1 MAKELTMPVMAES
14 IVEVEILKWLVNE
27 GDEVKEGQMVAE
39 IMTDK
44 VTQEI
49 PAPFAGKIEK
59 IVAKEGSVVQVKDV
73 IALVADGSGSGAG
86 AAPSSGAA
94 SDPTPPATGGNAPAT
109 NPAKADSSETPAGA
123 PAAPKIGDDSQ
134 SATSSATNS
143 MFGVNTKAVSM
154 DFGGVAKGG
163 GKGGTAAAAGT
174 NKFGRPLAVPAA
186 RKIARENDVDIA
198 TVPGS
203 GPNGRVGVAD
213 VRGFLE
219 KGSLESGSAQ
229 PQQAPAA
236 QPQPASTPA
245 PSSGGGLNVP
255 APQYKTPKGLE
266 HLETRTPLRGLRRV
280 ISNAMVASHLHT
292 VRTLTVDEV
301 DFSKLVEVRE
311 RLKPIAE
318 KAGVKLTY
326 LPFIFKAVAS
336 ALKAFPNVNS
346 SYDEAAN
353 EIVHKRYYNI
363 GCAVDTEAGLIVP
376 VVKNVDSKS
385 VMEIARDIVDLAGK
399 ARDGKLASEEIS
411 GSSFA
416 VTNIGSAGSLLS
428 FPIINAPDAAILGV
442 HTIVDR
448 PIVRDGQIVVGK
460 MMYLS
465 LSFDHR
471 LIDGAEAARFV
482 KHLTRLLENPDL
494 LLLEAI

>member
-14 IVEVEILKWLVNE
+14 IVEAEILKWLVKE
-27 GDEVKEGQMVAE
+27 GDTVTEGQMVAE
-39 IMTDK
+39 VMTDK
-44 VTQEI
+44 VTTEI
-49 PAPFAGKIEK
+49 PAPFGGKIEK
-59 IVAKEGSVVQVKDV
+59 IVAKEGSVVQVKGV
-73 IALVADGSGSGAG
+73 IALMADDGSSA
-86 AAPSSGAA
+86 AAPSDTA
-94 SDPTPPATGGNAPAT
+94 APAVKM
-109 NPAKADSSETPAGA
+109 ASADSTETPAAA
-123 PAAPKIGDDSQ
+123 PASPEVVNKASVGDDSQ
-134 SATSSATNS
+134 SATQSATNS
-143 MFGVNTKAVSM
+143 MFGVNTKSVSM
-154 DFGGVAKGG
+154 DFGGVAKSGSRP
-163 GKGGTAAAAGT
+163 AATQAGT

-186 RKIARENDVDIA
+186 RKIALEHDVDIA

-213 VRGFLE
+213 IRGFLE
-219 KGSLESGSAQ
+219 Q
-229 PQQAPAA
+229 PAA
-236 QPQPASTPA
+236 QQSATEQPAAPVAPLETKATPITA
-245 PSSGGGLNVP
+245 PSSGNGMPVP
-255 APQYKTPKGLE
+255 PPQYKTPKGLE
-266 HLETRTPLRGLRRV
+266 SLETRTPLRGLRRI
-280 ISNAMVASHLHT
+280 ISNSMVASHLYT

-301 DFSKLVEVRE
+301 DFTKLVELRE
-311 RLKPIAE
+311 RLKPAAE
-318 KAGVKLTY
+318 KAGVKVTY

-346 SYDEAAN
+346 SYDEASG
-353 EIVHKRYYNI
+353 EVVHKRYYNI

-385 VMEIARDIVDLAGK
+385 VLDIAKDILDLAGK
-399 ARDGKLASEEIS
+399 ARAGKLASEEIS

-448 PIVRDGQIVVGK
+448 PIVRDGQIVIGK

-482 KHLTRLLENPDL
+482 AHLTRLLENPDL

>member
-1 MAKELTMPVMAES
+1 MPKELTMPVMAES
-14 IVEVEILKWLVNE
+14 IVEAEILKWLVKE
-27 GDEVKEGQMVAE
+27 GDTVTEGQMVAE
-39 IMTDK
+39 VMTDK
-44 VTQEI
+44 VTTEI
-49 PAPFAGKIEK
+49 PAPFGGKIEK
-59 IVAKEGSVVQVKDV
+59 IVAKEGSVVQVKGV
-73 IALVADGSGSGAG
+73 IALMADDGSS
-86 AAPSSGAA
+86 AAPPSETA
-94 SDPTPPATGGNAPAT
+94 APAT
-109 NPAKADSSETPAGA
+109 KMATADSTETPAAA
-123 PAAPKIGDDSQ
+123 PASPEVVAKGSIGDDSQ
-134 SATSSATNS
+134 SATQSATNS
-143 MFGVNTKAVSM
+143 MFGVNTKSVSI
-154 DFGGVAKGG
+154 DFGGVAKTGSSG
-163 GKGGTAAAAGT
+163 AAAQAGT

-186 RKIARENDVDIA
+186 RKIAREHDVDIA

-213 VRGFLE
+213 IRGFLE
-219 KGSLESGSAQ
+219 ATPLEQ
-229 PQQAPAA
+229 PTIPAAPLEVKAPASA
-236 QPQPASTPA
+236 NGMP
-245 PSSGGGLNVP
+245 VP
-255 APQYKTPKGLE
+255 PPQYKTPKGLE
-266 HLETRTPLRGLRRV
+266 HLETRTPLRGLRRI
-280 ISNAMVASHLHT
+280 ISNSMVASHLYT

-301 DFSKLVEVRE
+301 DFTKLVELRE
-311 RLKPIAE
+311 RLKPAAE
-318 KAGVKLTY
+318 KAGVKVTY

-346 SYDEAAN
+346 SYDEASG
-353 EIVHKRYYNI
+353 EVVHKRYYNI

-385 VMEIARDIVDLAGK
+385 VLDIAKDILDLAGK
-399 ARDGKLASEEIS
+399 ARAGKLASEEIS

-448 PIVRDGQIVVGK
+448 PIVRDGQIVIGK

-482 KHLTRLLENPDL
+482 AHLTRLLENPDL

>member
-1 MAKELTMPVMAES
+1 MPKEITMPVMAES
-14 IVEVEILKWLVNE
+14 IVEAEILKWLVKE
-27 GDEVKEGQMVAE
+27 GDEIKEGQMVAE
-39 IMTDK
+39 VMTDK
-44 VTQEI
+44 VTTEI
-49 PAPFAGKIEK
+49 PSTVSGTLEK
-59 IVAKEGSVVQVKDV
+59 IIAKEGSVVEVKAV
-73 IALVADGSGSGAG
+73 IALVSGGGETSSAGSAPAAS
-86 AAPSSGAA
+86 AAPSSGKATDAPPEAPAA
-94 SDPTPPATGGNAPAT
+94 STATADAT
-109 NPAKADSSETPAGA
+109 ETPAGA
-123 PAAPKIGDDSQ
+123 PTGPKIGDDSQ
-134 SATSSATNS
+134 SATQSATNS
-143 MFGVNTKAVSM
+143 MFGVNTKSVAI
-154 DFGGVAKGG
+154 DFGGVAKNTSSGG
-163 GKGGTAAAAGT
+163 ATAQAGT

-186 RKIARENDVDIA
+186 RKIARENDVDIM

-203 GPNGRVGVAD
+203 GPNGRVGVD
-213 VRGFLE
+213 DIRGFLE
-219 KGSLESGSAQ
+219 KGSS
-229 PQQAPAA
+229 APAVA
-236 QPQPASTPA
+236 PASAPASTPA
-245 PSSGGGLNVP
+245 PTSSGTSMPVP
-255 APQYKTPKGLE
+255 PPQYKTPKGLE
-266 HLETRTPLRGLRRV
+266 GLETRTPLRGLRRV
-280 ISNAMVASHLHT
+280 ISNAMFASHLYT

-301 DFSKLVEVRE
+301 DLTKLVELRE
-311 RLKPIAE
+311 RLKPVAE

-326 LPFIFKAVAS
+326 LPFIFKAAAT

-385 VMEIARDIVDLAGK
+385 VMDIARDILDLAGK
-399 ARDGKLASEEIS
+399 AREGKLASEEIS

-448 PIVRDGQIVVGK
+448 PIVRDGQIVIGK

>member
-1 MAKELTMPVMAES
+1 MSKEMLMPVMAES
-14 IVEVEILKWLVNE
+14 IVEAEILKWM
-27 GDEVKEGQMVAE
+27 VKEGDTVTEGQMIAE
-39 IMTDK
+39 VMTDK
-44 VTQEI
+44 VTTEI
-49 PAPFAGKIEK
+49 PAPYSGILEK
-59 IVAKEGSVVQVKDV
+59 IVAKEGTVVEVKKV
-73 IALVADGSGSGAG
+73 IAMIGDGSST
-86 AAPSSGAA
+86 AAPAPIAAPVPAA
-94 SDPTPPATGGNAPAT
+94 SAV
-109 NPAKADSSETPAGA
+109 KL
-123 PAAPKIGDDSQ
+123 GDDSQ
-134 SATSSATNS
+134 SATESATNS
-143 MFGVNTKAVSM
+143 SYGMPTKAVALS
-154 DFGGVAKGG
+154 FGNTVKVASSSPVKTAGV
-163 GKGGTAAAAGT
+163 

-186 RKIARENDVDIA
+186 RKLAREAGLDIMEI
-198 TVPGS
+198 PGS
-203 GPNGRVGVAD
+203 GPNGRVGVED
-213 VRGFLE
+213 VKDYIE
-219 KGSLESGSAQ
+219 VAS
-229 PQQAPAA
+229 
-236 QPQPASTPA
+236 ASTYAGTTLVPSAA
-245 PSSGGGLNVP
+245 PVVVTAPVVAASGGMTVP
-255 APQYKTPKGLE
+255 PPQYRTPKGLE
-266 HLETRTPLRGLRRV
+266 HLETRTPLRGMRRV
-280 ISNAMVASHLHT
+280 ISNAMVASHLYT

-301 DFSKLVEVRE
+301 NLTELVALRE
-311 RLKPIAE
+311 RLKPAAE
-318 KAGVKLTY
+318 KAGTKITY

-346 SYDEAAN
+346 SYDEASG
-353 EIVHKRYYNI
+353 EVVHKRYYNI

-385 VMEIARDIVDLAGK
+385 ILEIAASISELAGK
-399 ARDGKLASEEIS
+399 AREGKLSPDEIS

-448 PIVRDGQIVVGK
+448 PIVKDGQIVIGK

>member
-1 MAKELTMPVMAES
+1 MPKELTMPVMAES
-14 IVEVEILKWLVNE
+14 IVEAEILKWLVKE
-27 GDEVKEGQMVAE
+27 GDTVTEGQMIAE
-39 IMTDK
+39 VMTDK
-44 VTQEI
+44 VTTEI
-49 PAPFAGKIEK
+49 PAPFGGKIEK
-59 IVAKEGSVVQVKDV
+59 IVAKEGSVVQVKGV
-73 IALVADGSGSGAG
+73 IALMADDGSSATAPAET
-86 AAPSSGAA
+86 AAPALSM
-94 SDPTPPATGGNAPAT
+94 
-109 NPAKADSSETPAGA
+109 AKADATETPAGS
-123 PAAPKIGDDSQ
+123 PASPEVVSAGKIGDDSQ
-134 SATSSATNS
+134 SATQSATNS
-143 MFGVNTKAVSM
+143 MFGVNTKNISM
-154 DFGGVAKGG
+154 DFGGVAKTGSS
-163 GKGGTAAAAGT
+163 AAAAQAGT

-186 RKIARENDVDIA
+186 RKIAREHDVDIA

-213 VRGFLE
+213 IRGFL
-219 KGSLESGSAQ
+219 AQ
-229 PQQAPAA
+229 PPLEQPVTQPAS
-236 QPQPASTPA
+236 QPQPQPQPQAQPVT
-245 PSSGGGLNVP
+245 SSGNGMSVP
-255 APQYKTPKGLE
+255 PPQYKTPKGLE
-266 HLETRTPLRGLRRV
+266 HLETRTPLRGLRRI
-280 ISNAMVASHLHT
+280 ISNSMIASHLYT

-301 DFSKLVEVRE
+301 DFTKLVELRE
-311 RLKPIAE
+311 RLKPAAE
-318 KAGVKLTY
+318 KAGVKVTY

-346 SYDEAAN
+346 SYDEAAG
-353 EIVHKRYYNI
+353 EVVQKRYYNI

-385 VMEIARDIVDLAGK
+385 VLEIAKDILDLAGK
-399 ARDGKLASEEIS
+399 ARAGKLASEEIS

-448 PIVRDGQIVVGK
+448 PIVRDGQIVIGK

-482 KHLTRLLENPDL
+482 AHLTRLLENPDL

>member
-1 MAKELTMPVMAES
+1 MAKEMLMPVMAES
-14 IVEVEILKWLVNE
+14 IVEAEILKWLVKE
-27 GDEVKEGQMVAE
+27 GDTVAEGQMVAE
-39 IMTDK
+39 VMTDK
-44 VTQEI
+44 VTTEI
-49 PAPFAGKIEK
+49 PAPFAGKLEK
-59 IVAKEGSVVQVKDV
+59 IIAKEGTVVQVKQA
-73 IALVADGSGSGAG
+73 IATFAG
-86 AAPSSGAA
+86 EGDAPAAAAPAA
-94 SDPTPPATGGNAPAT
+94 SSVPAATPAA
-109 NPAKADSSETPAGA
+109 PAKAGL
-123 PAAPKIGDDSQ
+123 GDDSQ
-134 SATSSATNS
+134 SATESATNS
-143 MFGVNTKAVSM
+143 MFGINTKSVSM
-154 DFGGVAKGG
+154 DFGTVNKGSSGAVPTKTGGV
-163 GKGGTAAAAGT
+163 

-186 RKIARENDVDIA
+186 RKLAREEGVDIM

-203 GPNGRVGVAD
+203 GPNGRVGVED
-213 VRGFLE
+213 VKNFVD
-219 KGSLESGSAQ
+219 S
-229 PQQAPAA
+229 
-236 QPQPASTPA
+236 
-245 PSSGGGLNVP
+245 SSGGSGGTYGGQPSSAPTQPSSLAPASQVSSGNGMPVP
-255 APQYKTPKGLE
+255 PPQYRTPKGLE
-266 HLETRTPLRGLRRV
+266 TLETRTPLRGMRRV
-280 ISNAMVASHLHT
+280 ISNAMVASHLYT

-301 DFSKLVEVRE
+301 DLSKLVETRE
-311 RLKPIAE
+311 RLKPVAE

-326 LPFIFKAVAS
+326 LPFIFKAAAA

-346 SYDEAAN
+346 SLDEATQ
-353 EIVHKRYYNI
+353 EVVHKRYFNI

-385 VMEIARDIVDLAGK
+385 VLEIARDILDLAGK
-399 ARDGKLASEEIS
+399 AREGKLAPDEIS

-448 PIVRDGQIVVGK
+448 PIVRDGQIVIGK

-482 KHLTRLLENPDL
+482 KQMSRLLENPDL

>member
-1 MAKELTMPVMAES
+1 MPKELTMPVMAES
-14 IVEVEILKWLVNE
+14 IVEAEILKWLVKE
-27 GDEVKEGQMVAE
+27 GDTVTEGQMIAE
-39 IMTDK
+39 VMTDK
-44 VTQEI
+44 VTTEI
-49 PAPFAGKIEK
+49 PAPFGGKIEK
-59 IVAKEGSVVQVKDV
+59 IVAKEGSVVQVKGV
-73 IALVADGSGSGAG
+73 IALMADDGSS
-86 AAPSSGAA
+86 AAPSSDTA
-94 SDPTPPATGGNAPAT
+94 APAVSM
-109 NPAKADSSETPAGA
+109 AGADATEIPAGA
-123 PAAPKIGDDSQ
+123 PASPEVAGKGSIGDDSQ
-134 SATSSATNS
+134 SATQSATNS
-143 MFGVNTKAVSM
+143 MFGVNTKSVSI
-154 DFGGVAKGG
+154 DFGGVTKIGSSG
-163 GKGGTAAAAGT
+163 AAAQAGT

-213 VRGFLE
+213 IRGFLQAAP
-219 KGSLESGSAQ
+219 LEAAPANAIPVAQ
-229 PQQAPAA
+229 PS
-236 QPQPASTPA
+236 QPVA
-245 PSSGGGLNVP
+245 PSGNGMPVP
-255 APQYKTPKGLE
+255 PPQYKTPKGLE
-266 HLETRTPLRGLRRV
+266 SLETRTPLRGLRRI
-280 ISNAMVASHLHT
+280 ISNSMVASHLYT

-301 DFSKLVEVRE
+301 DFTKLVELRE
-311 RLKPIAE
+311 RLKPAAE
-318 KAGVKLTY
+318 KAGVKVTY

-353 EIVHKRYYNI
+353 EIVLKRYYNI

-376 VVKNVDSKS
+376 VIKNVDSKS
-385 VMEIARDIVDLAGK
+385 VLEIAKDILDLAGK
-399 ARDGKLASEEIS
+399 ARAGKLASEEIS

-448 PIVRDGQIVVGK
+448 PIVRDGQIVIGK

-482 KHLTRLLENPDL
+482 AHLTRLLENPDL

>member
-1 MAKELTMPVMAES
+1 MPKELTMPVMAES
-14 IVEVEILKWLVNE
+14 IVEAEILKWLVKE
-27 GDEVKEGQMVAE
+27 GDTVTEGQMVAE
-39 IMTDK
+39 VMTDK
-44 VTQEI
+44 VTTEI
-49 PAPFAGKIEK
+49 PAPFGGRIEK
-59 IVAKEGSVVQVKDV
+59 IVAKEGSVVQVKGV
-73 IALVADGSGSGAG
+73 IALMADDGSSA
-86 AAPSSGAA
+86 AAPSDTA
-94 SDPTPPATGGNAPAT
+94 APAV
-109 NPAKADSSETPAGA
+109 NMASADSTETPAAA
-123 PAAPKIGDDSQ
+123 PASPEVVAKGNIGDDSQ
-134 SATSSATNS
+134 SATQSATNS
-143 MFGVNTKAVSM
+143 MFGVNTKSVSM
-154 DFGGVAKGG
+154 DFGGVAKTGSRP
-163 GKGGTAAAAGT
+163 AAAQAGT

-186 RKIARENDVDIA
+186 RKIAREHDVDIA

-213 VRGFLE
+213 IRGFLE
-219 KGSLESGSAQ
+219 ATPLEQ
-229 PQQAPAA
+229 PAAPVAPLEVKAPA
-236 QPQPASTPA
+236 SA
-245 PSSGGGLNVP
+245 PSSGNGMPVP
-255 APQYKTPKGLE
+255 PPQYKTPKGLE
-266 HLETRTPLRGLRRV
+266 HLETRTPLRGLRRI
-280 ISNAMVASHLHT
+280 ISNSMVASHLYT

-301 DFSKLVEVRE
+301 DFTKLVELRE
-311 RLKPIAE
+311 RLKPAAE
-318 KAGVKLTY
+318 KAGVKVTY

-346 SYDEAAN
+346 SYDESSG
-353 EIVHKRYYNI
+353 EVVHKRYYNI

-385 VMEIARDIVDLAGK
+385 VLDIAKDILDLAGK
-399 ARDGKLASEEIS
+399 ARAGKLASEEIS

-448 PIVRDGQIVVGK
+448 PIVRDGQIVIGK

-482 KHLTRLLENPDL
+482 AHLTRLLENPDL

>member
-1 MAKELTMPVMAES
+1 MSKEMLLPMMAES
-14 IVEVEILKWLVNE
+14 IVEAEILKWLVKE
-27 GDEVKEGQMVAE
+27 GDTVTEGQMLLEV
-39 IMTDK
+39 MTDK
-44 VTQEI
+44 VTTEV
-49 PAPFAGKIEK
+49 PAPFGGKLEK
-59 IVAKEGSVVQVKDV
+59 ILAKEGSVIDVKKP
-73 IALVADGSGSGAG
+73 VAIIGDGSS
-86 AAPSSGAA
+86 AAVA
-94 SDPTPPATGGNAPAT
+94 
-109 NPAKADSSETPAGA
+109 A
-123 PAAPKIGDDSQ
+123 PAAQAPAAKPAAKSGGLGDDSQ
-134 SATSSATNS
+134 SATESATNS
-143 MFGVNTKAVSM
+143 SYGINTKTVAI
-154 DFGGVAKGG
+154 DFGNTAKAASSAAVKTAGV
-163 GKGGTAAAAGT
+163 

-186 RKIARENDVDIA
+186 RKLAREVGIDIME
-198 TVPGS
+198 VPGS
-203 GPNGRVGVAD
+203 GPNGRVGVED
-213 VRGFLE
+213 VKDYVELVSTSTYG
-219 KGSLESGSAQ
+219 GSVVAPS
-229 PQQAPAA
+229 APAA
-236 QPQPASTPA
+236 SVPSVAPASTQ
-245 PSSGGGLNVP
+245 GGMPVP
-255 APQYKTPKGLE
+255 PPQYRTPKGLE
-266 HLETRTPLRGLRRV
+266 QLETRTPLRGMRRV
-280 ISNAMVASHLHT
+280 ISNSMVASHLYT

-301 DFSKLVEVRE
+301 NLSALVDVRE
-311 RLKPIAE
+311 RLKPVAE

-346 SYDEAAN
+346 SLDEAAQ
-353 EIVHKRYYNI
+353 EVVHKQYYNI

-385 VMEIARDIVDLAGK
+385 VLEIAKSITDLAGK
-399 ARDGKLASEEIS
+399 AREGKLAPDEIS

-448 PIVRDGQIVVGK
+448 PIVKDGQIVIGK

-482 KHLTRLLENPDL
+482 KHLTRLLESPDL

>member
-1 MAKELTMPVMAES
+1 MPKELTMPVMAES
-14 IVEVEILKWLVNE
+14 IVEAEILKWLVKE
-27 GDEVKEGQMVAE
+27 GDTVTEGQMVAE
-39 IMTDK
+39 VMTDK
-44 VTQEI
+44 VTTEI
-49 PAPFAGKIEK
+49 PAPFGGKIEK
-59 IVAKEGSVVQVKDV
+59 IVAKEGSVVQVKGV
-73 IALVADGSGSGAG
+73 IALMADDGSSAAPPSDTAAPAVSMAG
-86 AAPSSGAA
+86 A
-94 SDPTPPATGGNAPAT
+94 DAT
-109 NPAKADSSETPAGA
+109 EIPAGA
-123 PAAPKIGDDSQ
+123 PASPEVVGKASIGDDSQ
-134 SATSSATNS
+134 SATQSATNS
-143 MFGVNTKAVSM
+143 MFGVNTKSVSM
-154 DFGGVAKGG
+154 DFGGVAKTGSSG
-163 GKGGTAAAAGT
+163 AAAQAGT

-186 RKIARENDVDIA
+186 RKIAREHDVDIA

-213 VRGFLE
+213 IKGFLAE
-219 KGSLESGSAQ
+219 GGEQRAESTAQNAPAPAQPLALSPQPSAQ
-229 PQQAPAA
+229 
-236 QPQPASTPA
+236 
-245 PSSGGGLNVP
+245 GGMPVP
-255 APQYKTPKGLE
+255 PPQYKTPKGLE
-266 HLETRTPLRGLRRV
+266 GLETRTPLRGLRRI
-280 ISNAMVASHLHT
+280 ISNSMVASHLYT

-301 DFSKLVEVRE
+301 DFTKLVELRE
-311 RLKPIAE
+311 RLKPAAE
-318 KAGVKLTY
+318 KAGVKVTY

-346 SYDEAAN
+346 SYDEASN
-353 EIVHKRYYNI
+353 EVVLKRYYNI

-385 VMEIARDIVDLAGK
+385 VLEIAKDILDLAGK
-399 ARDGKLASEEIS
+399 ARAGKLASEEIS

-448 PIVRDGQIVVGK
+448 PIVRDGQIVIGK

-482 KHLTRLLENPDL
+482 AHLTRLLENPDL

>member
-1 MAKELTMPVMAES
+1 MAKELVMPVMAES
-14 IVEVEILKWLVNE
+14 IVEAEILKWLVKE
-27 GDEVKEGQMVAE
+27 GDDIQEGQMVAE
-39 IMTDK
+39 VMTDK
-44 VTQEI
+44 VTTEI
-49 PAPFAGKIEK
+49 PAPFGGKLEK
-59 IVAKEGSVVQVKDV
+59 ILAQEGAVVQVKAP
-73 IALVADGSGSGAG
+73 IALIAG
-86 AAPSSGAA
+86 EGDAPSAA
-94 SDPTPPATGGNAPAT
+94 SSAPATTAPPATATSPAAT
-109 NPAKADSSETPAGA
+109 DSVAAPAGA
-123 PAAPKIGDDSQ
+123 PNSSATKSGGLGDESQ
-134 SATSSATNS
+134 SATQSATNS
-143 MFGVNTKAVSM
+143 MFGVNTKSVAI
-154 DFGGVAKGG
+154 DFGGVSKGG
-163 GKGGTAAAAGT
+163 GSSKAPAAAAAT

-186 RKIARENDVDIA
+186 RKMARENDVDIA

-203 GPNGRVGVAD
+203 GPNGRVGVDD
-213 VRGFLE
+213 VRSFLE
-219 KGSLESGSAQ
+219 TGTP
-229 PQQAPAA
+229 PQSAPAA
-236 QPQPASTPA
+236 QPQPVSAPA
-245 PSSGGGLNVP
+245 QSITGGGMPVP
-255 APQYKTPKGLE
+255 PPQYKTPKGLE
-266 HLETRTPLRGLRRV
+266 SLETRTPLRGLRRI
-280 ISNAMVASHLHT
+280 ISNSMVASHLYT

-301 DFSKLVEVRE
+301 DLTKLVEVRE

-326 LPFIFKAVAS
+326 LPFIFKAAAS

-346 SYDEAAN
+346 SYDEATN

-385 VMEIARDIVDLAGK
+385 VMDIARDIVDLAGK
-399 ARDGKLASEEIS
+399 AREGKLASEEIS

-494 LLLEAI
+494 MLLEAI

>member
-1 MAKELTMPVMAES
+1 MSKELTMPVMAES
-14 IVEVEILKWLVNE
+14 IVEAEILKWL
-27 GDEVKEGQMVAE
+27 
-39 IMTDK
+39 
-44 VTQEI
+44 
-49 PAPFAGKIEK
+49 PAPFGGKIEK
-59 IVAKEGSVVQVKDV
+59 IVAKEGSVVQVKGV
-73 IALVADGSGSGAG
+73 IALLADDNSSAARPSDT
-86 AAPSSGAA
+86 AAPAV
-94 SDPTPPATGGNAPAT
+94 DMT
-109 NPAKADSSETPAGA
+109 KADSTETPA
-123 PAAPKIGDDSQ
+123 AAPQAMSANIGDDSQ
-134 SATSSATNS
+134 SATQSATNS
-143 MFGVNTKAVSM
+143 MFGVNTKSVSM
-154 DFGGVAKGG
+154 DFGTVAKTGPS
-163 GKGGTAAAAGT
+163 AAAAQAGT

-186 RKIARENDVDIA
+186 RKSAREHDLDIA

-213 VRGFLE
+213 IRGFLE
-219 KGSLESGSAQ
+219 QPLKAAPLEQ
-229 PQQAPAA
+229 PVTPAAPLETKAPA
-236 QPQPASTPA
+236 SA
-245 PSSGGGLNVP
+245 PSGGNGMTVP
-255 APQYKTPKGLE
+255 PPQYKTPKGLE
-266 HLETRTPLRGLRRV
+266 GLETRTPLRGLRRI
-280 ISNAMVASHLHT
+280 ISNSMVASHLYT

-301 DFSKLVEVRE
+301 DFTKLVELRE
-311 RLKPIAE
+311 RLKPVAE
-318 KAGVKLTY
+318 KAGVKVTY

-346 SYDEAAN
+346 SYDEAAG
-353 EIVHKRYYNI
+353 EIVLKRYYNI

-385 VMEIARDIVDLAGK
+385 VLDIAKDILDLAGK
-399 ARDGKLASEEIS
+399 ARAGKLASEEIS

-448 PIVRDGQIVVGK
+448 PIVRDGQIVIGK

-482 KHLTRLLENPDL
+482 AHLSRLLENPDL

>member
-1 MAKELTMPVMAES
+1 MPKELTMPVMAES
-14 IVEVEILKWLVNE
+14 IVEAEILKWLVKE
-27 GDEVKEGQMVAE
+27 GDTVTEGQMIAE
-39 IMTDK
+39 VMTDK
-44 VTQEI
+44 VTTEI
-49 PAPFAGKIEK
+49 PSPFGGKIEK
-59 IVAKEGSVVQVKDV
+59 IVAKEGSVVQVKGV
-73 IALVADGSGSGAG
+73 IALLADDNSS
-86 AAPSSGAA
+86 AAPPAETA
-94 SDPTPPATGGNAPAT
+94 SPAVSL
-109 NPAKADSSETPAGA
+109 AKADSTETPSGA
-123 PAAPKIGDDSQ
+123 PAAPEAVNTGKIGDDSQ
-134 SATSSATNS
+134 SATQSATNS
-143 MFGVNTKAVSM
+143 MFGVNTKSVSM
-154 DFGGVAKGG
+154 DFGGVAKTGSS
-163 GKGGTAAAAGT
+163 AAAAQAGT

-186 RKIARENDVDIA
+186 RKIARENDLDIGV
-198 TVPGS
+198 VPGS

-213 VRGFLE
+213 IKGFLAE
-219 KGSLESGSAQ
+219 GGAKNAESREQKAEGVPAQPPALSPQPSAQ
-229 PQQAPAA
+229 
-236 QPQPASTPA
+236 
-245 PSSGGGLNVP
+245 GGMPVP
-255 APQYKTPKGLE
+255 PPQYKTPKGLE
-266 HLETRTPLRGLRRV
+266 HLETRTPLRGLRRI
-280 ISNAMVASHLHT
+280 ISNSMVASHLYT

-301 DFSKLVEVRE
+301 DFTKLVELRE
-311 RLKPIAE
+311 RLKPAAE
-318 KAGVKLTY
+318 KAGVKVTY

-346 SYDEAAN
+346 SYDESSG
-353 EIVHKRYYNI
+353 EVVHKRYYNI

-385 VMEIARDIVDLAGK
+385 VLDIAKDILDLAGK
-399 ARDGKLASEEIS
+399 ARAGKLASEEIS

-448 PIVRDGQIVVGK
+448 PIVRDGQIVIGK

-482 KHLTRLLENPDL
+482 AHLTRLLENPDL

>member
-1 MAKELTMPVMAES
+1 MPKELTMPVMAES
-14 IVEVEILKWLVNE
+14 IVEAEILKWLVKE
-27 GDEVKEGQMVAE
+27 GDTVTEGQMIAE
-39 IMTDK
+39 VMTDK
-44 VTQEI
+44 VTTEI
-49 PAPFAGKIEK
+49 PAPFGGKIEK
-59 IVAKEGSVVQVKDV
+59 IVAKEGSVVQVKGV
-73 IALVADGSGSGAG
+73 IALMADDGSSSA
-86 AAPSSGAA
+86 AAPADTA
-94 SDPTPPATGGNAPAT
+94 APAA
-109 NPAKADSSETPAGA
+109 NMAKADATETPTGA
-123 PAAPKIGDDSQ
+123 PASPEVVGKGSIGDDSQ
-134 SATSSATNS
+134 SATQSATNS
-143 MFGVNTKAVSM
+143 MFGVNTKNISM
-154 DFGGVAKGG
+154 DFGGVSKTGLS
-163 GKGGTAAAAGT
+163 AAAAQAGT

-186 RKIARENDVDIA
+186 RKIAREHDLDIA

-213 VRGFLE
+213 IRGFLAE
-219 KGSLESGSAQ
+219 GKEQSAESGVQKAESVPAQPSALSPQPSAQ
-229 PQQAPAA
+229 I
-236 QPQPASTPA
+236 
-245 PSSGGGLNVP
+245 SSGLPVP
-255 APQYKTPKGLE
+255 PPQYKTPKGLE
-266 HLETRTPLRGLRRV
+266 HLETRTPLRGLRRI
-280 ISNAMVASHLHT
+280 ISNSMVASHLYT

-301 DFSKLVEVRE
+301 DFTKLVELRE
-311 RLKPIAE
+311 RLKPVAE
-318 KAGVKLTY
+318 KAGVKVTY

-346 SYDEAAN
+346 SYDEASG
-353 EIVHKRYYNI
+353 EIVVKRYYNI

-376 VVKNVDSKS
+376 VVKNVDGKS
-385 VMEIARDIVDLAGK
+385 VLEIAKDILDLAGK
-399 ARDGKLASEEIS
+399 ARAGKLASEEIS

-448 PIVRDGQIVVGK
+448 PIVRDGQIVIGK

-482 KHLTRLLENPDL
+482 AHLTRLLENPDL

>member
-1 MAKELTMPVMAES
+1 MPKELTMPVMAES
-14 IVEVEILKWLVNE
+14 IVEAEILKWLVKE
-27 GDEVKEGQMVAE
+27 GDTVTEGQMVAE
-39 IMTDK
+39 VMTDK
-44 VTQEI
+44 VTTEI
-49 PAPFAGKIEK
+49 PSPFGGKIEK
-59 IVAKEGSVVQVKDV
+59 IVAKEGSVVQVKAV
-73 IALVADGSGSGAG
+73 IALLADDGSSAALPAET
-86 AAPSSGAA
+86 AAPAVSM
-94 SDPTPPATGGNAPAT
+94 
-109 NPAKADSSETPAGA
+109 AKADATETPAGA
-123 PAAPKIGDDSQ
+123 PASPEVVVTGKIGDDSQ
-134 SATSSATNS
+134 SATQSATNS
-143 MFGVNTKAVSM
+143 MFGVSTKSVSI
-154 DFGGVAKGG
+154 DFGGVAKTGPSAS
-163 GKGGTAAAAGT
+163 AAQAGT

-186 RKIARENDVDIA
+186 RKIAREHDVDIA

-213 VRGFLE
+213 IRGFLE
-219 KGSLESGSAQ
+219 AAPLEQ
-229 PQQAPAA
+229 PVTPVAPLETKAPVSAPAA
-236 QPQPASTPA
+236 
-245 PSSGGGLNVP
+245 PSGNGMPVP
-255 APQYKTPKGLE
+255 PPQYKTPKGLE
-266 HLETRTPLRGLRRV
+266 SLETRTPLRGLRRI
-280 ISNAMVASHLHT
+280 ISNSMVASHLYT

-301 DFSKLVEVRE
+301 DFTKLVELRE
-311 RLKPIAE
+311 RLKPAAE
-318 KAGVKLTY
+318 KAGVKVTY

-346 SYDEAAN
+346 SFDEATG
-353 EIVHKRYYNI
+353 EVVHKRYYNI

-385 VMEIARDIVDLAGK
+385 VLEIAKDILELAGK
-399 ARDGKLASEEIS
+399 ARAGKLASEEIS

-448 PIVRDGQIVVGK
+448 PIVRDGQIVIGK

-482 KHLTRLLENPDL
+482 AHLTRLLENPDL

>member
-1 MAKELTMPVMAES
+1 MPEMLMPVMAES
-14 IVEVEILKWLVNE
+14 IAEAEILKWM
-27 GDEVKEGQMVAE
+27 VKEGDTVTEGQMIAE

-44 VTQEI
+44 VTTEI
-49 PAPFAGKIEK
+49 PAPYSGKLEK
-59 IVAKEGSVVQVKDV
+59 ILAPEGTVVQIKQA
-73 IALVADGSGSGAG
+73 IAIIGDG
-86 AAPSSGAA
+86 AAA
-94 SDPTPPATGGNAPAT
+94 S
-109 NPAKADSSETPAGA
+109 TPAPVAA
-123 PAAPKIGDDSQ
+123 PAASKPALKLGDDSQ
-134 SATSSATNS
+134 SATESATNS
-143 MFGVNTKAVSM
+143 SYGMPTKAVAL
-154 DFGGVAKGG
+154 DFGNAAK
-163 GKGGTAAAAGT
+163 AATSSSVKAAGT

-186 RKIARENDVDIA
+186 RKMAREAGIDIME
-198 TVPGS
+198 VPGS
-203 GPNGRVGVAD
+203 GPNGRVGVED
-213 VRGFLE
+213 VKDYVE
-219 KGSLESGSAQ
+219 VVSASTYGGTTVK
-229 PQQAPAA
+229 PSAAPVVVAPAVT
-236 QPQPASTPA
+236 SS
-245 PSSGGGLNVP
+245 SSGGMTVP
-255 APQYKTPKGLE
+255 PPQYRTPKGLE
-266 HLETRTPLRGLRRV
+266 HLETRTPLRGMRRV
-280 ISNAMVASHLHT
+280 ISNAMVASHLYT

-301 DFSKLVEVRE
+301 NFTALVELRE
-311 RLKPIAE
+311 RLKPAAE
-318 KAGVKLTY
+318 KAGVKITY

-346 SYDEAAN
+346 SYDEATG
-353 EIVHKRYYNI
+353 EVVHKQYFNI

-385 VMEIARDIVDLAGK
+385 ILEIAKSISDLAGK
-399 ARDGKLASEEIS
+399 AREGKLAPDEIS

-448 PIVRDGQIVVGK
+448 PIVKDGQIVIGK

-482 KHLTRLLENPDL
+482 KHLTRLLENPDM